1 MVKFNFQ
8 DGLKC
13 QINDEIEKQ
22 RIVERKATVTVR
34 ELKKQVH
41 LEKKRADKLAEKIR
55 DIDENQIIAQER
67 LVPPS

>member
-1 MVKFNFQ
+1 
-8 DGLKC
+8 
-13 QINDEIEKQ
+13 
-22 RIVERKATVTVR
+22 VR